1 MPAAPYTLTPEDAD
15 VLLVLVSASTAGRQA
30 VMEHFL
36 GSQPPAAVARLFSE
50 FIGLAKSTVENCRE
64 MAELLLI
71 TEGNVQPTQA
81 EKINMPTLVG
91 ALNGVRLADGVSE
104 EGLCAGCAFRLG
116 TVANQSP
123 VTTTD
128 AADCSEIGG
137 QTFLCHEDLDDRGQ
151 PFKGCRGFAQAR
163 AQQKRDAVQPTEP
176 RSA

>member
-1 MPAAPYTLTPEDAD
+1 MTDTPYSLTPEDAD
-15 VLLVLVSASTAGRQA
+15 ILLVLVSASREGRRL

-36 GSQPPAAVARLFSE
+36 GSRTPEAVADLFSE

-71 TEGNVQPTQA
+71 TEGDVQPTQA
-81 EKINMPTLVG
+81 EKINMPTLAG
-91 ALNGVRLADGVSE
+91 ALNGVRLADGISE

-123 VTTTD
+123 VTTID

-163 AQQKRDAVQPTEP
+163 ANEKRPAIQSE